1 MMYTRSR
8 PKGPT
13 RDGLVIVL
21 GGGIA
26 GLAAAAALA
35 DAGRKV
41 IVLEGG
47 DRLGGMHRSVDIGP
61 YTFDVGS
68 IFYEETA
75 RLLYLAEGL
84 RELCPPADRVQR
96 RLTPDG
102 QVMHY
107 PFDPGDILKW
117 PRRQQFRAVASLLL
131 ARLISRR
138 DGTLEGV
145 CVSQLGRVLFEET
158 GLRNYTT
165 QFNGVTPDQID
176 EEFYFDRMKF
186 VHAAARPGKAIRSA
200 LRAIMGKPYRSKPK
214 VPLRI
219 RPRDGYGPMFELVA
233 ADLRARGVEILTGAA
248 LRSISGDPGALSV
261 TTEAGT
267 HVAPTV
273 IGALPLDTLHRALFQ
288 TPSGLE
294 SLDLLTLFVSA
305 GRLDRSVGNV
315 FFNFAAGGGWKR
327 MTVYS
332 RLYPEP
338 AMDREY
344 FSVEVTISLGAAA
357 DAEAAFARLTE
368 HLGEAGLAEDLRLE
382 GSRISPAAY
391 PLYRPGAPMQVGAVL
406 DRIEAAGVTLV
417 GRAGRFEYLPT
428 SSGVIR
434 RTREVLD
441 RRKMV

>member
-267 HVAPTV
+267 HGRAHSHRSPSARHVAP
-273 IGALPLDTLHRALFQ
+273 
-288 TPSGLE
+288 GL
-294 SLDLLTLFVSA
+294 VPNA
-305 GRLDRSVGNV
+305 QWARIARSPDAVRV
-315 FFNFAAGGGWKR
+315 CWAAGPKRRQRVLQLCRGGG
-327 MTVYS
+327 MET
-332 RLYPEP
+332 
-338 AMDREY
+338 D
-344 FSVEVTISLGAAA
+344 
-357 DAEAAFARLTE
+357 
-368 HLGEAGLAEDLRLE
+368 
-382 GSRISPAAY
+382 
-391 PLYRPGAPMQVGAVL
+391 
-406 DRIEAAGVTLV
+406 DRI
-417 GRAGRFEYLPT
+417 FT
-428 SSGVIR
+428 SLS
-434 RTREVLD
+434 RTRDGPRIFLGRGDHIVGG
-441 RRKMV
+441 RRRC